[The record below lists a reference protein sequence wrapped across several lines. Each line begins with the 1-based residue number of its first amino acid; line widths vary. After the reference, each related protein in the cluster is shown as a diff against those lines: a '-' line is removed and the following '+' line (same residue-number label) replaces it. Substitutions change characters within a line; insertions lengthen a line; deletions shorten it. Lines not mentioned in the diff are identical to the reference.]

1 MKQVVGAVFLG
12 LTVAIT
18 SCSSQP
24 SSNGTD
30 ITWGG
35 PKNISMLP
43 ILAQEQGYFAEAGLE
58 TERQDIQTG
67 KQTLDTL
74 ISGNIDFGIVVEPTI
89 ATIKFQPGTDIKVIA
104 VIQEKFDDA
113 IVARKDKGIN
123 SAKDLEGKTLG
134 LTYTTTAQM
143 FAVEYLQ
150 SQGVDLDKVEM
161 INMPPPAIQAAVVN
175 GELDAGSMWQ
185 PFRYNTADTL
195 GDNGI
200 VMNDPIYKAYAI
212 VAVRADFAEENPEAI
227 ESFLQALIEAEEYLE
242 ENPQEAQE
250 ILAREIDIPLEVLQL
265 AWEEYEVGVSMSGG
279 LLDTITKQ
287 GEWVASTEPE
297 FQDQPLPDYEETI
310 APEFLK
316 GIDSQRVEDF

>member
-1 MKQVVGAVFLG
+1 MKKFVGAVLG
-12 LTVAIT
+12 LTLAIS
-18 SCSSQP
+18 SCSSTD
-24 SSNGTD
+24 SNQTD

-43 ILAQEQGYFAEAGLE
+43 ILAQEQGYFAEAGLDAD
-58 TERQDIQTG
+58 RQDIQTG

-74 ISGNIDFGIVVEPTI
+74 ISGNIDFGIIVEPTI
-89 ATIKFQPGTDIKVIA
+89 AYIKFQPGTDIKVIA

-150 SQGVDLDKVEM
+150 SQGVDLDKVKIM
-161 INMPPPAIQAAVVN
+161 NMPPPAIQAAVVN

-185 PFRYNTADTL
+185 PFRYNTASAL
-195 GDNGI
+195 GDDGI
-200 VMNDPIYKAYAI
+200 VMNDPVYKAYAI
-212 VAVRADFAEENPEAI
+212 VAVREDFAAENPEAI
-227 ESFLQALIEAEEYLE
+227 EHFLEAIIQAEAYLE
-242 ENPQEAQE
+242 ENPQAAQE
-250 ILAREIDIPLEVLQL
+250 ILAREIDIPLEVLEL
-265 AWEEYEVGVSMSGG
+265 AWEEYNVGVSLSGG
-279 LLDTITKQ
+279 LLETITKQ
-287 GEWVASTEPE
+287 GEWVAATDPE
-297 FQDQPLPDYEETI
+297 FQDQPLPNYEEVV

-316 GIDSQRVEDF
+316 EIDSKRVQDFW